1 MEWLM
6 SNTEVR
12 ALSAP
17 ERRRKRGIITM
28 AVLALFGFTVFGL
41 LPKEGLP
48 VTYSFVL
55 GNEWIFVKEW
65 IVNSKTG
72 AIGFSIASI
81 LAVLLATLQFRA
93 RKTSRFASGLF
104 AATFLMSF
112 LCWAAAGKFIPFTG
126 LLQGALLLSVPL
138 IFGAMAGVLSERS
151 GVINIA
157 IEGQLLAGAFMSGVI
172 ASLTQNT
179 WLGLLIAPFA
189 GAAISWLLAVFAIKY
204 GIDQVVLG
212 FVLNVLVIGLTN
224 FLYKKLLIPYQSTW
238 NSGGTFAPIEIP
250 LLSKIPVIG
259 PIFFSQSI
267 IVYLMYI
274 VVIIIHIALFK
285 SRWGLRT
292 RSVGEH
298 PTAAESV
305 GIDVNK
311 IRFRNVVIAGAV
323 AGLGGAFFTLG
334 AVGAFNKEMTAGK
347 GFIALAALIFGRWS
361 PMGAVAAALIF
372 GFADN
377 LQGLLTITGTPIPSE
392 FMLMAPY
399 IATIIAVSGFVGK
412 VRAPAADGIPYK
424 RGGR

>member
-6 SNTEVR
+6 STTEVR
-12 ALSAP
+12 TLSAP

-28 AVLALFGFTVFGL
+28 AVLSLFGFTVFGI

-72 AIGFSIASI
+72 ALGFSIASM

-93 RKTSRFASGLF
+93 RKTSRFASGFF

-267 IVYLMYI
+267 IVYLMYV